1 MLAKRG
7 GMSGTGF
14 LSCYGDGD
22 VSPSASY
29 ALSRDMWMLK
39 VTPQF
44 EPRQPSS
51 RVVREITCPLSIS
64 FR

>member
-1 MLAKRG
+1 MLAKRV
-7 GMSGTGF
+7 GMSGNGF
-14 LSCYGDGD
+14 PGCYGDGD

-29 ALSRDMWMLK
+29 ALSRDVWMLK

-44 EPRQPSS
+44 EPRQPLS

-64 FR
+64 FL